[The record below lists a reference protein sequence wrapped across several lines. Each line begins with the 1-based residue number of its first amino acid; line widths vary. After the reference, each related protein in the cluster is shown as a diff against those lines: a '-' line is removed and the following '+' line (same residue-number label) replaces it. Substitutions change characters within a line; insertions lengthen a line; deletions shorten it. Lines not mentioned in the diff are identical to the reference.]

1 MRLSVLKKTL
11 LGKAVNIEQVQL
23 KKRSFKIIW
32 SDGSISKAP
41 FIWLRDNDQQELHPQ
56 TGERTFDL
64 TSVPLD
70 IQPIDFK
77 FSHTS
82 TISET
87 TLEVN
92 WPNKGTPSSYS
103 AQWLLNH
110 KLGQPR
116 FDPANIERSSWAA
129 NEMTSLPRFNAKDC
143 NNSPVFLMKAL
154 STLKRTGIILI
165 DELDDDLSAGEKFG
179 DLIGFKRESNY
190 GVVFEVFSKPEPN
203 NLAYTSLALPLHTD
217 LANQEFVPGNQF
229 LHCYRNEAIGG
240 DSVFADA
247 MAIIEDFEEEH
258 PIFYK
263 TLCELRVPWHFLDG
277 KDDVRSHR
285 PVIGLDHLGNFKTL
299 TFNAHLADIPDFAPN
314 LMYSFYAAYR
324 ELMCRI
330 RSASYNIE
338 YVLKNGEMVIFDN
351 QRVLHGRAEF
361 VPSSGARHLR
371 GFYIEHN
378 EVDSRIRMLHKAAT
392 K

>member
-1 MRLSVLKKTL
+1 M
-11 LGKAVNIEQVQL
+11 NIEQVLLRQ
-23 KKRSFKIIW
+23 RSFDIIW

-41 FIWLRDNDQQELHPQ
+41 FIWLRDNDQQELHPH

-70 IQPIDFK
+70 IQPIDFE
-77 FSHTS
+77 FTHTS
-82 TISET
+82 IISGT
-87 TLEVN
+87 TLVVH
-92 WPNKGTPSSYS
+92 WPNKATPSRYY
-103 AQWLLNH
+103 AQWLLDH

-116 FDPANIERSSWAA
+116 FDPADIERGSWAA
-129 NEMTSLPRFNAKDC
+129 NEMASLPRFSAQDC
-143 NNSPVFLMKAL
+143 RNNPSFLMEAL
-154 STLKRTGIILI
+154 TTLKCTGIILI
-165 DELDDDLSAGEKFG
+165 DKLEDNLNAGESFG

-229 LHCYRNEAIGG
+229 LHCYRNEATGG
-240 DSVFADA
+240 GSVFADA
-247 MAIIEDFEEEH
+247 MAIIEDFQKEH
-258 PIFYK
+258 PQFYK
-263 TLCELRVPWHFLDG
+263 TLCDLSVPWHFLDE

-285 PVIGLDHLGNFKTL
+285 PVIGLDHLGKFKTL

-351 QRVLHGRAEF
+351 QRVLHGRAKF
-361 VPSSGARHLR
+361 DPSTGARHLR

-378 EVDSRIRMLHKAAT
+378 ELDSRIRMLHKAVI
-392 K
+392 KNN